1 MKILACTLIAGMLC
15 PSLSAA
21 DEHLVLTSEEY
32 QIRRLLEPSPAELAR
47 EVKGSVYIYDGLQ
60 NEDIEA
66 ALDRE
71 FDRME
76 FMMFIRIKDRKPD
89 GEVVSYHD
97 DDDC

>member
-47 EVKGSVYIYDGLQ
+47 EVKGS
-60 NEDIEA
+60 